1 MNKDKLIE
9 LKNFPHFSI
18 EEMKTRSREF
28 ADYLKK
34 RRTIRE
40 YSSDTFP
47 VEVIQNCIEA
57 ASLAPS
63 GANMQPWHFV
73 VVQSPEV
80 KKQIREGAEKEERE
94 FYGGKAPDEWLK
106 ALEQFGT
113 DEHKPFLELAPYLII
128 IFEKKYGIDD
138 KGEKIKH
145 YYTKESVGIATG
157 FLIAA
162 LHNAGLATLTH
173 TPSPMNFLNQILNRP
188 ENEKPYLILVTGYP
202 KEGTRVPNISKK
214 GLDDVC
220 TIL

>member
-1 MNKDKLIE
+1 MNQNNFIE

-18 EEMKTRSREF
+18 EEMQARSREF
-28 ADYLKK
+28 AEYLRK

-40 YSSDTFP
+40 YSPDTFP
-47 VEVIQNCIEA
+47 IEIIKNCVEA
-57 ASLAPS
+57 ASSAPS

-73 VVQSPEV
+73 VVQSSEV
-80 KKQIREGAEKEERE
+80 KKKIREGAEKEERE

-106 ALEQFGT
+106 ALEQFDT
-113 DEHKPFLELAPYLII
+113 DANKPFLELAPYLIV
-128 IFEKKYGIDD
+128 IFEQKYGIDP

-157 FLIAA
+157 ILITA

-173 TPSPMNFLNQILNRP
+173 TPSPMNFLNEILGRP

-202 KEGTRVPNISKK
+202 HKETKVPNISKK
-214 GLDDVC
+214 SLEEIC
-220 TIL
+220 TII